1 MILGDL
7 FPRRTMS
14 WVQDEWKDGL
24 PHKALQKINQ
34 LEAQFERLKKER
46 EQKQFQLDSLEQVF

>member
-1 MILGDL
+1 VNFGRHGTYIC
-7 FPRRTMS
+7 
-14 WVQDEWKDGL
+14 
-24 PHKALQKINQ
+24 INQ

>member
-1 MILGDL
+1 
-7 FPRRTMS
+7 MS

-46 EQKQFQLDSLEQVF
+46 EQKQFQLDSLEQVSIHHF